1 MLLGRVVVRCAEL
14 RSGAVCRAASV
25 GLSVLANARYVA
37 GQRLVGR
44 LSVPS

>member
-1 MLLGRVVVRCAEL
+1 LLLGRVVMRRAEL
-14 RSGAVCRAASV
+14 RSGAVYRVASV